1 MKSGFLHVWGDS
13 SYSIVLA
20 STVSN
25 LDRSPSQVYSI
36 PGSNHQLDKGSTKAI
51 SKSLITEI
59 AYIISMLCNKKL

>member
-1 MKSGFLHVWGDS
+1 MKSGFLWGDS
-13 SYSIVLA
+13 PYSSVLA

-25 LDRSPSQVYSI
+25 LDRSPSRVYSI

-59 AYIISMLCNKKL
+59 AYMISMLCNKKL